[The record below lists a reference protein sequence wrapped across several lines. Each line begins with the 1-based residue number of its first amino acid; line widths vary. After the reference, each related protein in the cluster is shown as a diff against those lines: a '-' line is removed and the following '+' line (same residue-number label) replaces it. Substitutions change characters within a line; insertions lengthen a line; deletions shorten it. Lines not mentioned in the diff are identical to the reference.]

1 MQSWGLQAPTP
12 PCIRHCCYLLSP
24 AWEPQDIACSYSSVS
39 QQEQSHLKVVPLQVS
54 NSNILQLSW
63 CQFKRWI
70 SHASGARFGQLCDSW
85 AWHLQCAHHL
95 ICLLSNSSTLPGA
108 PPACFF
114 DGGVGTLGG
123 WLFWWRSWLFADSQI
138 HSCFKEIV
146 FSLSWK
152 EGLSCKTSILLQA
165 NYM

>member
-114 DGGVGTLGG
+114 RWWGRDSGRLVVLVAIMAVCRLKNTQ
-123 WLFWWRSWLFADSQI
+123 LFQGNCFFSFFEGRSKLQDI
-138 HSCFKEIV
+138 HTTA
-146 FSLSWK
+146 
-152 EGLSCKTSILLQA
+152 G
-165 NYM
+165 